1 MTDWEGPVTL
11 EDEEATASME
21 ALPDLLSEE
30 EE

>member
-21 ALPDLLSEE
+21 ALRDLLSEE